1 MIGQISEGALLSLQL
16 SSDLEEFAL
25 SDETS
30 SWASPDVLRNS
41 AEAIH
46 KLFDEAF
53 SIGLKRADDYRK
65 KVEIFKKKLGHLFL
79 LLRKNS
85 KRFSCK
91 QKMVI
96 FRKFPCLFSENY
108 VKFALNLLSDRR
120 TFG

>member
-1 MIGQISEGALLSLQL
+1 MIGQISEGALLSVQL
-16 SSDLEEFAL
+16 SSDLEEFVL

-30 SWASPDVLRNS
+30 TWASPDFLRNS

-53 SIGLKRADDYRK
+53 SIGLKCADDYRK
-65 KVEIFKKKLGHLFL
+65 KVEIFEKKLDIYFYFNNFL
-79 LLRKNS
+79 
-85 KRFSCK
+85 
-91 QKMVI
+91 VI
-96 FRKFPCLFSENY
+96 FRKCSCLFSENY